1 MAENLK
7 DEMLSME
14 ELDKVAGGTL
24 KEISLD
30 REFLRDIGFDIEWK
44 NTDYIYN
51 YFDKVSSE
59 LRSTW
64 SQAGVRCKKIS
75 NSDYEK
81 NIYTD
86 QSGNVISRETAMK
99 MAMNSKGVTVDL
111 AKYGI
116 H

>member
-64 SQAGVRCKKIS
+64 SQRPERKRHLPR
-75 NSDYEK
+75 NRYE
-81 NIYTD
+81 NGY
-86 QSGNVISRETAMK
+86 EF
-99 MAMNSKGVTVDL
+99 
-111 AKYGI
+111 
-116 H
+116 